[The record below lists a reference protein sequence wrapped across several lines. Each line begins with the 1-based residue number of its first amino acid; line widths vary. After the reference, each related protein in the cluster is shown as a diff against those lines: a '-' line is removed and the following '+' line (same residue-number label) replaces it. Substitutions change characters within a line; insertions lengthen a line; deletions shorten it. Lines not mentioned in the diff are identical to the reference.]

1 MLQIALKHVESQL
14 ETAKEEAQ
22 RPFPQED
29 ELKEKQ
35 ARLDQLNIEL
45 NMDQKENVLLD
56 NDRETAKGEKDSVRE
71 EQLYER

>member
-1 MLQIALKHVESQL
+1 MQDQDSTLKRVESQL
-14 ETAKEEAQ
+14 ETAKEESK

-45 NMDQKENVLLD
+45 NMDQKDFDL
-56 NDRETAKGEKDSVRE
+56 NDDGQEVRE
-71 EQLYER
+71 PEIREGRER

>member
-1 MLQIALKHVESQL
+1 MKHVEAQL

-29 ELKEKQ
+29 ELQEKQ

-45 NMDQKENVLLD
+45 NMDQKESELVD
-56 NDRETAKGEKDSVRE
+56 DDRAEAEIISRPDRE
-71 EQLYER
+71 QER

>member
-45 NMDQKENVLLD
+45 NMDQKDHELMDDERDSEGVIHEV
-56 NDRETAKGEKDSVRE
+56 DRGPSLAR
-71 EQLYER
+71 

>member
-45 NMDQKENVLLD
+45 NMDQKE
-56 NDRETAKGEKDSVRE
+56 DRLGPTAH
-71 EQLYER
+71 QLHQAMHRLTSSYSRPQ